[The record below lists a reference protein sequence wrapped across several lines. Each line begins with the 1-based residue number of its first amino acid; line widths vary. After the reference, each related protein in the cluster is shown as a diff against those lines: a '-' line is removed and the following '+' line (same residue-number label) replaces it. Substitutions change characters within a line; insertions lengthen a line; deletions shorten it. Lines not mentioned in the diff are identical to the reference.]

1 MRVPIRFKV
10 IDLAG
15 NFNLQYVS
23 DDDDKWYPVPIVELD
38 NVERAELT
46 AKSTD
51 VGQHT
56 PGTED
61 PARAEVE

>member
-1 MRVPIRFKV
+1 MRAPLRFKV

-15 NFNLQYVS
+15 NFNLQYV
-23 DDDDKWYPVPIVELD
+23 DNDEVWHAVPIVELD

-46 AKSTD
+46 ATSTD
-51 VGQHT
+51 VVTHT